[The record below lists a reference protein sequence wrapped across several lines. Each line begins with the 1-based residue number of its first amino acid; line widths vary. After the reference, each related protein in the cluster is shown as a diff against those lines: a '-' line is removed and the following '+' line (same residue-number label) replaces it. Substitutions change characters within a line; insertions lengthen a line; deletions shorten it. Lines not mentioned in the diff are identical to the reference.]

1 MKKEK
6 RIIKIIGVILVT
18 LVLAVLGSCFSERQS
33 DNQDVNIDSEKT
45 NIDFEKTTPAEI
57 ESIFDTG
64 SNLHITEISSYSGA
78 YMEDG
83 SDEEVKDI
91 IMIQV
96 ENRAELP
103 LQYAEIT
110 LTSEEGESLFKLST
124 LNPGEKVMVLEANRK
139 EFDKKEEFTQAV
151 SENVAFFETT
161 LNTCEDIFQIQGL
174 DGGLNIKN
182 ISGEDVRD
190 EIVIYFK
197 DFKDGELMG
206 GITYRGRIENGLR
219 AGEIQQ
225 MMSENFTQDH
235 TKVMFVTIAG
245 R

>member
-1 MKKEK
+1 MKKGK
-6 RIIKIIGVILVT
+6 RIIKIIGVILAA
-18 LVLAVLGSCFSERQS
+18 LVLVALGICFSDRQS
-33 DNQDVNIDSEKT
+33 DKQAANIDSEKT
-45 NIDFEKTTPAEI
+45 NIDFEETTIAEV
-57 ESIFDTG
+57 ESIFDAG
-64 SNLHITEISSYSGA
+64 SDLHITEISSYSGP

-83 SDEEVKDI
+83 SDEEVTDVM
-91 IMIQV
+91 MIQV

-124 LNPGEKVMVLEANRK
+124 LNPGEAVMVLEANRK

-161 LNTCEDIFQIQGL
+161 LNTCEDIFRIQGL
-174 DGGLNIKN
+174 DGGLNIRN
-182 ISGEDVRD
+182 ISEEDVTD

-225 MMSENFTQDH
+225 MMSENFTQEH

>member
-1 MKKEK
+1 
-6 RIIKIIGVILVT
+6 
-18 LVLAVLGSCFSERQS
+18 
-33 DNQDVNIDSEKT
+33 
-45 NIDFEKTTPAEI
+45 
-57 ESIFDTG
+57 
-64 SNLHITEISSYSGA
+64 
-78 YMEDG
+78 
-83 SDEEVKDI
+83 
-91 IMIQV
+91 MIQV

-124 LNPGEKVMVLEANRK
+124 LNPGEKVMVLEANGK